1 MGQPPQRRGPERDQQ
16 HPEHRDQRDPG
27 TKCGR
32 HGPHAST
39 SPALPFATWRFS
51 TTDRLQA
58 IGYQR
63 ARLLLVFAG
72 LGILSVVTIIMYVR
86 RVDTV
91 EVVAT
96 LLVRADLP
104 RLPVL
109 PGPGRT
115 HRRARRIRA
124 STWSSGCPA
133 IDAIGFAAFAGLI
146 MSRSFAYLVFGLLGG
161 WSNQVLED
169 SLDKL
174 ELYDQIDDATGLFNA
189 RSFVQ
194 DTELEVARSA
204 RYETLFSISVVEL
217 PVGPIAALGRRRHD
231 AILRG
236 LGRRLAES
244 VRSVD
249 RVAHARDDS
258 SRIFAAIL
266 PETSSQGGA
275 ITQPAIRRRH
285 SRLPRRPRVSRSSAR
300 R

>member
-1 MGQPPQRRGPERDQQ
+1 MG
-16 HPEHRDQRDPG
+16 
-27 TKCGR
+27 
-32 HGPHAST
+32 
-39 SPALPFATWRFS
+39 FS

-96 LLVRADLP
+96 LLFVPIFLGFLFFRVPGGLVAALGASALYVVL
-104 RLPVL
+104 RL
-109 PGPGRT
+109 
-115 HRRARRIRA
+115 
-124 STWSSGCPA
+124 PA

-146 MSRSFAYLVFGLLGG
+146 MSRTFAYLVFGLLGG

-204 RYETLFSISVVEL
+204 RYETLFSISVIEL

-275 ITQPAIRRRH
+275 TLSQRFADAIHGFLTSQGVEIERSKVTHRTITVPGDEDALSTLCRQFTEIDAQEHAPVGRTTAQR
-285 SRLPRRPRVSRSSAR
+285 
-300 R
+300 